1 MNKTGNEV
9 NRQAQTFLQ
18 SFCVQFVN
26 LIDMDTI
33 SVTQVYQILKCGGG
47 WRARLAQT
55 IDLGR

>member
-1 MNKTGNEV
+1 MV